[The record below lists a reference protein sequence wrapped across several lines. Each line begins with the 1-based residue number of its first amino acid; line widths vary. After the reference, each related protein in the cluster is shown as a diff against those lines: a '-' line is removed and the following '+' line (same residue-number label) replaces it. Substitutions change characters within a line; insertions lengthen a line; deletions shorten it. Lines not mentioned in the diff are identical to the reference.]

1 MRCIVEARIGHNMLV
16 YQVATYSPICITM
29 SLKEC
34 ACIDGALLRDI
45 EVYITNDNSLS
56 AHALIMSV
64 EEAIKQKLWTLNQE
78 GRIPDIP
85 AVQSRIS
92 QLTVSRKKTLIYQ
105 DTFENPV
112 LEELSFDHKHIMAQA
127 IYTTCAMGFILK
139 DLNHEFCSRFVDDLL
154 LSNKTARTIGNN

>member
-1 MRCIVEARIGHNMLV
+1 
-16 YQVATYSPICITM
+16 M

-92 QLTVSRKKTLIYQ
+92 QLTVSR
-105 DTFENPV
+105 E
-112 LEELSFDHKHIMAQA
+112 
-127 IYTTCAMGFILK
+127 K
-139 DLNHEFCSRFVDDLL
+139 D
-154 LSNKTARTIGNN
+154 SNLPRYI